1 MIIDLGNCLTDR
13 EVMRS
18 AVSHL
23 MALPVY
29 KQAATIRPVTYTGI
43 KNKNMNVGDKTYSD
57 IMSFCLSYMFIHPQD
72 A

>member
-1 MIIDLGNCLTDR
+1 
-13 EVMRS
+13 MRS
-18 AVSHL
+18 AASHL

-57 IMSFCLSYMFIHPQD
+57 IMCNIGVIYGVVVVKPGVKDTVTSL
-72 A
+72 